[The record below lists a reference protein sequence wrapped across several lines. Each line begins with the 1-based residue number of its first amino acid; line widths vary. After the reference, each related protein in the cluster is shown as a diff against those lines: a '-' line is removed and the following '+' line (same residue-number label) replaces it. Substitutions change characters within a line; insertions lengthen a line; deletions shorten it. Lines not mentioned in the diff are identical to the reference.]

1 MTQGLARAVL
11 SVALFQLALS
21 AAALDTNIPPAGLPS
36 ANDYAATLLPELA
49 GVVSWRTLAQ
59 VEPVKQG
66 GKMVPQFSKDVL
78 GLDKHQVRVQGFLI
92 PLDMGDKQKHFLL
105 SAVPPHCPFCMP
117 AGPDAMVEVLAKTP
131 VSYGFEPVVVAGK
144 FAVLKDDP
152 AGMLYRMTEAEAVT
166 SPRR

>member
-1 MTQGLARAVL
+1 MIKAFAHVVLAAALL
-11 SVALFQLALS
+11 SVALIAS
-21 AAALDTNIPPAGLPS
+21 ALDTTIPQAGLPS
-36 ANDYAATLLPELA
+36 ANDYAAKLLPELA
-49 GVVSWRTLAQ
+49 GAVSWRTLAQ

-66 GKMVPQFSKDVL
+66 GKMVPQFSKDIL
-78 GLDKHQVRVQGFLI
+78 GLDKQQVRLQGFLI

-117 AGPDAMVEVLAKTP
+117 AGPDAIVEVQAKVP

-152 AGMLYRMTEAEAVT
+152 AGVLYRITDAEAVT
-166 SPRR
+166 TSK